1 MDEARNFTGKENC
14 HNAEKCTI
22 DMMQYPIL
30 EEYKEDVLR
39 LVEKY
44 TQKALSNHQDG
55 VYRILLDDIYEEEIG
70 KYVIGSLLADML
82 NRQPVF
88 QYAEVIDD
96 EIMIAI
102 APEQLQNNEKEKVGK
117 LTSQESITE
126 CGMDM
131 KL

>member
-1 MDEARNFTGKENC
+1 MDVATDFTGKENC

-30 EEYKEDVLR
+30 KEYKEDVLR

-55 VYRILLDDIYEEEIG
+55 GYRILLDDIYEEEIG
-70 KYVIGSLLADML
+70 KYVVGSLLADML